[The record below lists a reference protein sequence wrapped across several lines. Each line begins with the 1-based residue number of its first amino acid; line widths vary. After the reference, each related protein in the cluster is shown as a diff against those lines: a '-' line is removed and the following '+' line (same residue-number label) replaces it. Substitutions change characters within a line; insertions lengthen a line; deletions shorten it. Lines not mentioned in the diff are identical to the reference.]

1 MQSIED
7 KEYVVRLKNED
18 YTAFDALFKKY
29 SESVYTFS
37 LSITKESYIA
47 EDITQLVFIKIWQK
61 RVILDEFLSFRSFLF
76 RITYNEI
83 ITWIRKSNSEKRRIS
98 SFVSSSSFE
107 SDETA
112 SLVEFNSIK
121 SLAEHIID
129 NLPEKR
135 KEIFKLSREQGL
147 TNREIAE
154 KLDISVKTVEN
165 QMTAALKLLKEK
177 LGSSEILGLLFF
189 YIMFHK

>member
-1 MQSIED
+1 MQSNED
-7 KEYVVRLKNED
+7 KEFVIRLKNED
-18 YTAFDALFKKY
+18 YSAFDALFKKY
-29 SESVYTFS
+29 SEPVYAFS
-37 LSITKESYIA
+37 LSITKESYSA

-61 RVILDEFLSFRSFLF
+61 RELLDEFLSFKSFLF
-76 RITYNEI
+76 RITYNEVVS
-83 ITWIRKSNSEKRRIS
+83 WIRKANSEKRRIS
-98 SFVSSSSFE
+98 HYAGSHSFE

-112 SLVEFNSIK
+112 TLVEFNNINSI
-121 SLAEHIID
+121 AEQIIEQ
-129 NLPEKR
+129 LPEKR

-165 QMTAALKLLKEK
+165 QMSAALKLLKEK

>member
-7 KEYVVRLKNED
+7 KEYVIRLKNED

-29 SESVYTFS
+29 SESVYAFS
-37 LSITKESYIA
+37 VSITKESYIA

-61 RVILDEFLSFRSFLF
+61 RELLDEFLSFKSFLF

-83 ITWIRKSNSEKRRIS
+83 ISWIRKANSEKRRIS
-98 SFVSSSSFE
+98 SFVGSSSFE

-112 SLVEFNSIK
+112 SLVEFNSIN
-121 SLAEHIID
+121 SIAEQIIEQ
-129 NLPEKR
+129 LPEKR

-147 TNREIAE
+147 TNREIAD
-154 KLDISVKTVEN
+154 KLGISVKTVEN

-177 LGSSEILGLLFF
+177 LGSNEILGLLFF
-189 YIMFHK
+189 YIMFHQ